1 MRHFWVEGGS
11 ARITQLRFGR
21 RHLPS
26 ENVDMERRAS
36 LQAPVENAKVYNWT
50 TAAEHANNNNSNNL
64 NTDNNKTSNTAT
76 KCTNS
81 FYYYFAKQHAHPHM
95 HTYTYIVWP
104 VRVHMCVC
112 VRHLSLTHAAQKSA
126 GKTCKKVFQFKLKI
140 RY

>member
-81 FYYYFAKQHAHPHM
+81 FYYYFAKQHAHPYI

-112 VRHLSLTHAAQKSA
+112 VCGICLSHTQHKRALA
-126 GKTCKKVFQFKLKI
+126 KLARKFFNLNSK
-140 RY
+140 